1 MNARRR
7 QLISIVKHKFM
18 SCLDPT
24 QQILEEKREIKR
36 KCELLLKIYD
46 EGRIEKMKDAI
57 SKYKVAARA
66 ALVEWIEYAD
76 EPKPDP
82 ALLIQN
88 AGFDPEILDLLTAD

>member
-1 MNARRR
+1 
-7 QLISIVKHKFM
+7 
-18 SCLDPT
+18 
-24 QQILEEKREIKR
+24 
-36 KCELLLKIYD
+36 
-46 EGRIEKMKDAI
+46 MKDAI

-82 ALLIQN
+82 ALLIQS